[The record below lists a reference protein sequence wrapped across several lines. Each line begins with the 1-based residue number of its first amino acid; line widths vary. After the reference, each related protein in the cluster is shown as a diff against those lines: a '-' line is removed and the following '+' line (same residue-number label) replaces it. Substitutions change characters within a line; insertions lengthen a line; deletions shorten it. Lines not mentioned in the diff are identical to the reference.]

1 MKYLLKKKTEAAGS
15 KISCEILLGISF
27 CFPNVAFCELILNFY
42 TEISLS
48 LCNFLSLL
56 PECFELTYLQIAD
69 HMLMEGVHDT
79 LVTALSEI
87 LISLS

>member
-69 HMLMEGVHDT
+69 HVLRGVHDT
-79 LVTALSEI
+79 LVIALSEI
-87 LISLS
+87 LISSS